1 MAVSPGP
8 RVRVVRIGAVVISHH
23 LDVPD
28 VAFATEEVERVQALL
43 AEIPRPAA
51 ILTLPDR
58 VLPPASA
65 AVREIYRRSAE
76 QRPIAVWSA
85 VVSGVMGFAASIATS
100 IGAQVFSHRPVPMR
114 VFRAIPAAVAWME
127 EITDL
132 GAARAEV
139 IEAADALRA
148 MPAD

>member
-1 MAVSPGP
+1 V
-8 RVRVVRIGAVVISHH
+8 VRVGAVVISHH

-28 VAFATEEVERVQALL
+28 VDFATREVERVQALL

-58 VLPPASA
+58 VLPPVSA
-65 AVREIYRRSAE
+65 AVREIYRHSAE

-85 VVSGVMGFAASIATS
+85 VVGGVMGFAASIATS
-100 IGAQVFSHRPVPMR
+100 IGAQVFSQRPVPMR
-114 VFRAIPAAVAWME
+114 VFRTVATAVGWMA

-132 GAARAEV
+132 EAPPSEV
-139 IEAADALRA
+139 VEAAEALRA
-148 MPAD
+148 MPADD